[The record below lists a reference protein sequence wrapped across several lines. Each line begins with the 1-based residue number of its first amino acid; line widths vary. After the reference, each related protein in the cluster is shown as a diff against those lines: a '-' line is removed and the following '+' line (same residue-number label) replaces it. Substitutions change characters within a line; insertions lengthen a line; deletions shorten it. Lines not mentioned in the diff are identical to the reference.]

1 MQKKNYLKEKR
12 ELTGISQE
20 QLAEKIDVSV
30 RTIQRIEAESELVN
44 RENAINAYKEM
55 GILREEEIFEFK
67 NLCANINIKKDFYEL
82 HSRNK

>member
-1 MQKKNYLKEKR
+1 MQKKNFLKEKR

-44 RENAINAYKEM
+44 RKNAINAYKAM
-55 GILREEEIFEFK
+55 GILREEDIFEF
-67 NLCANINIKKDFYEL
+67 
-82 HSRNK
+82 